1 MESWIRWI
9 VFTAMLGL
17 LAACAPPARHEP
29 DPGARIVVLS
39 TDPMLVSGSD
49 VRIAVASPR
58 GRLDELTF
66 WLNGKQIQPP
76 MMRRG
81 RLLEGVVS
89 GLALGRN
96 LLELRRAGGAVL
108 DSVVL
113 VNHPVTGPIFT
124 GPQQQ
129 PFICRTE
136 ESGLGQPLVD
146 NHDGIGHP
154 VFDRA
159 TGRLIGHSRYCAI
172 ETRFAYFYF
181 NGSGFLPFDPARDFD
196 TPPADLQT
204 TPVNGVQRPFV
215 VRVEIGTINRFI
227 YTIAMLAPYREGAG
241 DPRQFNNAAWNEK
254 LVYWLRGGAGN
265 GQQQGLALWSN
276 NRLGSFEC
284 LLFPAMLAQG
294 YAIAS
299 SSGNE
304 TGMHDNPRLAEETA
318 LMIKEHF
325 IEQYGKPRYTIGLG
339 GSGGPARQGDL
350 PLPPAVLAYLY

>member
-1 MESWIRWI
+1 MASWIRWI
-9 VFTAMLGL
+9 IFTALLGL
-17 LAACAPPARHEP
+17 LAACVPPARHEP
-29 DPGARIVVLS
+29 DAGARIIVLS
-39 TDPMLVSGSD
+39 ADPMLVSGSD
-49 VRIAVASPR
+49 VRIAVASPQ
-58 GRLDELTF
+58 GQLDELKF

-81 RLLEGVVS
+81 RLLESVVS
-89 GLALGRN
+89 GLVLGRN
-96 LLELRRAGGAVL
+96 LLEVRRDGGSPL

-113 VNHPVTGPIFT
+113 VNHPITGPIFT

-154 VFDRA
+154 VFDNA
-159 TGRLIGHSRYCAI
+159 TGRLVGHSRYCAI
-172 ETRFAYFYF
+172 ETRFLYFYF

-196 TPPADLQT
+196 APPADLQT
-204 TPVNGVQRPFV
+204 TPVNGVQLPFV

-241 DPRQFNNAAWNEK
+241 DPRQLNDAAWNEK
-254 LVYWLRGGAGN
+254 LVVWLHGGG
-265 GQQQGLALWSN
+265 GIDHQQGLALWSN
-276 NRLGSFEC
+276 NRLGSAER
-284 LLFPAMLAQG
+284 LLFPPLLAQG

-304 TGMHDNPRLAEETA
+304 TGVHYKIRLAEETA

-339 GSGGPARQGDL
+339 GSAGAVQQGDRQ
-350 PLPPAVLAYLY
+350 LPPAVLAYLY